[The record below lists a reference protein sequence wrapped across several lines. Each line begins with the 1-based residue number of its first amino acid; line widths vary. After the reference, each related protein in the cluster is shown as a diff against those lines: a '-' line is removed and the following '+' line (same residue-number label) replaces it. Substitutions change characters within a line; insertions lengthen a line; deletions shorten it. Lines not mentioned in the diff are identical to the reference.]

1 MTIGERLQ
9 MVIKM
14 HNLTNSSFA
23 DKIGVQRSSIS
34 HVLSGR
40 NKPSVDFLQKILTT
54 FPKVDANWLVNGR
67 QLVKHPKVEQTT
79 PESLP
84 DESNQVVV
92 NDEDQAR
99 YSLKTES
106 QDVAHKQA
114 VASHRRIKKVVI
126 FYTDGTF
133 EEIEK

>member
-54 FPKVDANWLVNGR
+54 FPKVDANWLVNGK
-67 QLVKHPKVEQTT
+67 QM
-79 PESLP
+79 
-84 DESNQVVV
+84 
-92 NDEDQAR
+92 
-99 YSLKTES
+99 S
-106 QDVAHKQA
+106 QGVSQEQA
-114 VASHRRIKKVVI
+114 VSPPSLSIRQKEAVKEEEQAEYTLQQEKEENEPRQSVDSTRKIKKIVI
-126 FYTDGTF
+126 FYSDGTF